1 MKMDV
6 TVVRQPEPWVVRS
19 HREDEGSPELLELA
33 EQISQNEAKI
43 AFGTFHAWLKD
54 DLLNQR

>member
-1 MKMDV
+1 MDV
-6 TVVRQPEPWVVRS
+6 TAVRQPEPWVVRS